1 MIVIYKDLPSLYVSN
16 FIVINF
22 YLIFI
27 NFKILPYMYIA
38 VKYKEIPYLYVSNFI
53 IVILL
58 KN

>member
-1 MIVIYKDLPSLYVSN
+1 MIVKYKVLPSLYVSN

-38 VKYKEIPYLYVSNFI
+38 VKYKDFAYLYVSFFI
-53 IVILL
+53 VIILL